1 MLQAFLVLSHFDTK
15 DYSGFFVN
23 FISIYYIYLY
33 ALLDEKID

>member
-1 MLQAFLVLSHFDTK
+1 MLSHFDTK